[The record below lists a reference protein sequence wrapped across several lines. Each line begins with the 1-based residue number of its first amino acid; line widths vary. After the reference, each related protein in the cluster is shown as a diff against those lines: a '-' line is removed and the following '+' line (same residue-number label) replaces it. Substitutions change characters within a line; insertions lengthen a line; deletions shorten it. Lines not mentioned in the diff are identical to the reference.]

1 MSTSPTDPSA
11 RESPAEKVAETE
23 QEKASQILEREG
35 LETELM
41 DEDRSEVGEEVAG
54 VEDE

>member
-1 MSTSPTDPSA
+1 MSTSPTDKSA
-11 RESPAEKVAETE
+11 SESAVEEVADTE
-23 QEKASQILEREG
+23 QEKESQVLGREG

-41 DEDRSEVGEEVAG
+41 DDDRSGVGEEVAG

>member
-1 MSTSPTDPSA
+1 MPTSPTDDSA
-11 RESPAEKVAETE
+11 SDPTAEKVADVEE
-23 QEKASQILEREG
+23 EKDSQVLGREG

-41 DEDRSEVGEEVAG
+41 DEDRSEVGEDVAG